1 MTTKHPNP
9 LRLALVAA
17 ACTALVGCAD
27 FSGISAQSQLRDA
40 ASLGLDAQA
49 TQNPA
54 AADARWW
61 LAYGDGELNRL
72 IEQAEQGSPSLR
84 LAQARLHG
92 ALAGTELA
100 ESADRPQLNASLD
113 ASRQLYTKNGMVPSP
128 IAGTIRDTAA
138 LQLGASW
145 ELDLFGKNRAALEAA
160 LGTARAAEVDS
171 IAARVLLESTVTRSY
186 LRLRALSSQLEVA
199 QRALQQREETLSLVK
214 QRIEAGLDSQLEL
227 RQAEAALPEARRQIE
242 ALQEQ
247 VTLARHALAALIG
260 QPHAEPLATVPTLA
274 GVKPLATPV
283 ALPADL
289 LGRRPDVLAARW
301 RVEAAMGDA
310 ANAKAQFYPNI
321 NLTAFAGF
329 SSIGFDRLLESGS
342 QQWGVGPAIRLPLFD
357 NGRLR
362 ANLRGKTANLDQAV
376 ENYNATVIEAVR
388 ETLDQISSLQA
399 IVKQQAEQ
407 QQAQQAAEAAYA
419 LARQRY
425 EAGLGNYLQVL
436 SAETGV
442 LEQRRLAVDLQARLL
457 DTQVVLVRA
466 LGGGYRT
473 EPPRPQATTGETAL
487 AAAPDVLLAHATARQ

>member
-1 MTTKHPNP
+1 MKTEHTSF

-17 ACTALVGCAD
+17 ACATLAACAD
-27 FSGISAQSQLRDA
+27 FSGISAQSRMRDA
-40 ASLGLDAQA
+40 ASVGLDAQA

-54 AADARWW
+54 QVDTKWW
-61 LAYGDGELNRL
+61 LAYGDSELNRL

-84 LAQARLHG
+84 LAQTRLRR

-100 ESADRPQLNASLD
+100 ESADRPQVNVGLD
-113 ASRQLYTKNGMVPSP
+113 GSRQLYTRNGMVPSP
-128 IAGTIRDTAA
+128 IAGTIRDTAT
-138 LQLGASW
+138 LQLSGSW
-145 ELDLFGKNRAALEAA
+145 ELDLFGKNRAALDAA
-160 LGTARAAEVDS
+160 LGTARAAAVDS
-171 IAARVLLESTVTRSY
+171 TAARVLLESTVTRSY

-199 QRALQQREETLSLVK
+199 QRTLQQREETLALVQ

-247 VTLARHALAALIG
+247 ATLARHALAALIG
-260 QPHAEPLATVPTLA
+260 QPNAEPLSTVPTLA
-274 GVKPLATPV
+274 GVRPLATPDV
-283 ALPADL
+283 LPADL

-301 RVEAAMGDA
+301 RVEAATGDA
-310 ANAKAQFYPNI
+310 ANAKAQFYPNV

-329 SSIGFDRLLESGS
+329 SSIGFDRLIESGS
-342 QQWGVGPAIRLPLFD
+342 QQWGLGPAIRLPLFD

-362 ANLRGKTANLDQAV
+362 ANLRGKTADLDQAV
-376 ENYNATVIEAVR
+376 ETYNATVIDAVR

-399 IVKQQAEQ
+399 IARQQTQQ
-407 QQAQQAAEAAYA
+407 QQAQQAAEAAYS

-457 DTQVVLVRA
+457 DTQVALVRA

-473 EPPRPQATTGETAL
+473 EPARPQATSAETAL
-487 AAAPDVLLAHATARQ
+487 AAATIRNTAH